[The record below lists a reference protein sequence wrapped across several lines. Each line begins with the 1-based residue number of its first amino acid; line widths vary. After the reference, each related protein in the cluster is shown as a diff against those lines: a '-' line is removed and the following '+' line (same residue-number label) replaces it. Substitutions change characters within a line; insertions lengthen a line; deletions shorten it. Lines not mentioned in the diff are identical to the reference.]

1 MGKPCVLAT
10 ARDARAALEGTLA
23 IEHSLASG
31 RAVRLPLA
39 N

>member
-10 ARDARAALEGTLA
+10 AREARATLEGTLA

-31 RAVRLPLA
+31 KPVRLPLA
-39 N
+39 G